1 MITFL
6 TAALAAMTMAGCA
19 ENNATPDAGY
29 PLERFT
35 LTVGSNIY
43 HASIDQETHIATIG
57 AIKYGGQV
65 SSTGYRLAD
74 GATISPDP
82 QDFTGDWPEIQDF
95 TVTCGGEETVYT
107 VVLSA
112 YESRF
117 PGAEGDVL
125 FFDDFDQ
132 EDGLDL
138 DAWQYVPKGTAAWQ
152 VSMSGSPDHSYVQD
166 GNLVLAIVSQ
176 DGECLSGGVKTEG
189 KLWFHA
195 PFRIEVR
202 AKFVNDAASVGQAI
216 WMMPEYGYWTYGGWP
231 DSGEIDIMEHS
242 YQHEYVQHTLHS
254 HYIDVYTGKNTYGED
269 LHYSNATEGDYK
281 IGEYNVYSADITD
294 DAVIIYAPNRSPSM
308 PAEPLAKINYENKRL
323 DNEAELMQWP
333 FSGGFHI
340 ILSVGPAGASAIN
353 PDDCPSYMFVDWVR
367 VTKL

>member
-1 MITFL
+1 MTILL
-6 TAALAAMTMAGCA
+6 TAALTALTMAGCA
-19 ENNATPDAGY
+19 ENASAPDAGY

-43 HASIDQETHIATIG
+43 HASINQETRTATIG

-65 SSTGYRLAD
+65 SAADYRLAD

-82 QDFTGDWPEIQDF
+82 NDFTGDWPASQDF
-95 TVTCGGEETVYT
+95 TVACDGEETVYT

-112 YESRF
+112 YENRF
-117 PGAEGDVL
+117 PGASEDVL

-132 EDGLDL
+132 PDGLDP
-138 DAWQYVPKGTAAWQ
+138 DAWVYVPKGTAAWQ
-152 VSMSGSPDHSYVQD
+152 VSMSGSPAHSYIED
-166 GNLVLAIVSQ
+166 GNLVLAVVNE
-176 DGECLSGGVKTEG
+176 DGKCFSGGVKTEG
-189 KLWFHA
+189 KLWFRA

-202 AKFVNDAASVGQAI
+202 AKFVDDAGSIGQAV

-242 YQHEYVQHTLHS
+242 YLHDYVQHTLHS
-254 HYIDVYTGKNTYGED
+254 HYIDTYTGHNTPDVD
-269 LHYSNATEGDYK
+269 LAYSG
-281 IGEYNVYSADITD
+281 YNKDAYNIYSADVTD
-294 DAVIIYAPNRSPSM
+294 EYVRIYDANGCTEDNPQIAFT
-308 PAEPLAKINYENKRL
+308 YENKHL
-323 DNEAELMQWP
+323 KNETQLMQWP

-340 ILSVGPAGASAIN
+340 ILSVGPAGASSIK
-353 PDDCPSYMFVDWVR
+353 PEDCPSYMLVDWVR

>member
-1 MITFL
+1 MLKKTMITFL

-65 SSTGYRLAD
+65 SKVACNLAE

-82 QDFTGDWPEIQDF
+82 NDFTGDWPEIQDF

-202 AKFVNDAASVGQAI
+202 AKFVNDAESVGQAI

-242 YQHEYVQHTLHS
+242 YLHPYVQHTLHS
-254 HYIDVYTGKNTYGED
+254 HYIDTHTGHNTDHVDRE
-269 LHYSNATEGDYK
+269 YSGYNADDYN
-281 IGEYNVYSADITD
+281 IYSADVTD
-294 DAVIIYAPNRSPSM
+294 DYLIIYDANGCTEDNPQI
-308 PAEPLAKINYENKRL
+308 AFKYENMHL
-323 DNEAELMQWP
+323 ENEAELMQWP

-340 ILSVGPAGASAIN
+340 ILSVGPAGPNPIN
-353 PDDCPSYMFVDWVR
+353 PDDCPSYMLVDWVR